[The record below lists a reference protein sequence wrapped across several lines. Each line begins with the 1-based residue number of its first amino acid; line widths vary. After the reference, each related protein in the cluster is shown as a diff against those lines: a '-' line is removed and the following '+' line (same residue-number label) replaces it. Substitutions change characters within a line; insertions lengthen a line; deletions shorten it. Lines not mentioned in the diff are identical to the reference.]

1 MSLYSHHIDE
11 RWKLSIL
18 KMALDAC
25 MFIFA
30 KYLQNNF
37 LREKKTHTR
46 EHILHHIIKYII
58 HFLFQSSFRRA
69 KHKNDSYT
77 FSAMDAHSKI
87 TLENGEKG
95 GIFQRTDY
103 NFLVNRFC
111 TNRFYF
117 LLFFF
122 LFFSLILQI
131 HFLNLQL
138 YFHVNITKWFTL
150 LP

>member
-1 MSLYSHHIDE
+1 MYVYF
-11 RWKLSIL
+11 
-18 KMALDAC
+18 C
-25 MFIFA
+25 
-30 KYLQNNF
+30 KYLRKNF

-69 KHKNDSYT
+69 KHKNGSYT
-77 FSAMDAHSKI
+77 FPQWTRIRKLLWKMVK
-87 TLENGEKG
+87 KG

-122 LFFSLILQI
+122 LFFFLILQI
-131 HFLNLQL
+131 HFLKLQL
-138 YFHVNITKWFTL
+138 YFHVNITK
-150 LP
+150 